1 MISVRVLKAKN
12 GDCILLS
19 WVHDGTKRNILV
31 DGGKSSVYKTVV
43 QKGELYKALKKLRD
57 NGERVDKLILTHV
70 DDDHIGGLIKGFET
84 GELLTDLCDSIWF
97 NSGRLIKRGFN
108 AESISSNELYLERR
122 NRKDGETGVKQGVTL
137 EERITE
143 LGIWDEELIVSGHSI
158 EFYGAKITVL
168 SPTLEKLSKLLHKWE
183 KEAPRSVTSASVK
196 DYKVGID
203 ELTKDDVF
211 EGDTSIHNGSSI
223 AFIFEYMSKN
233 ILLLG
238 DAHDDVIC
246 DSLSEMVSSKGN
258 EGSYEKTLK
267 MDCVKLSHHGSK
279 YNTSYDFLRLIECK
293 NFIIS
298 TDGSLHGLPN
308 KLTLARIIK
317 TIDKPSLIFNYPQ
330 LINKIFTKEEQETLA
345 GSGVV
350 IKSCEEHLNV

>member
-1 MISVRVLKAKN
+1 MISARVLKAKN

-19 WVHDGTKRNILV
+19 WFHDGTKRNILV
-31 DGGKSSVYKTVV
+31 DGGKSSVYKTVA

-57 NGERVDKLILTHV
+57 NGERVDKLILTHI

-97 NSGRLIKRGFN
+97 NSGRLIKRDFN
-108 AESISSNELYLERR
+108 AESIPSNELDLERK
-122 NRKDGETGVKQGVTL
+122 NRKDGETSVKQGVTL
-137 EERITE
+137 EERIKE
-143 LGIWDEELIVSGHSI
+143 LDIWDEELIVSGHSI

-183 KEAPRSVTSASVK
+183 KEAPRSVTSASAK
-196 DYKVGID
+196 DYKAGID

-211 EGDTSIHNGSSI
+211 EGDKSIHNGSSI

-246 DSLSEMVSSKGN
+246 NSLLDMLSDKGAD
-258 EGSYEKTLK
+258 EQILK
-267 MDCVKLSHHGSK
+267 IDCVKLSHHGSK

-317 TIDKPSLIFNYPQ
+317 TIDKPHLIFNYPQ
-330 LINKIFTKEEQETLA
+330 LIKKIFTKKELEKLA
-345 GSGVV
+345 DSGVV
-350 IKSCEEHLNV
+350 IKSCEDPLNE

>member
-31 DGGKSSVYKTVV
+31 DGGKSSVYKTVA

-70 DDDHIGGLIKGFET
+70 DDDHIGGIIKGFET

-97 NSGRLIKRGFN
+97 NSGRLIKRDFN
-108 AESISSNELYLERR
+108 AESIPSNELLLERKD
-122 NRKDGETGVKQGVTL
+122 RKDGETSVKQGVTL
-137 EERITE
+137 EERIVE
-143 LGIWDEELIVSGHSI
+143 LGIWDEKLIVAGHSI
-158 EFYGAKITVL
+158 EFHGAKITVI

-183 KEAPRSVTSASVK
+183 KEAPRSVTSASEK
-196 DYKVGID
+196 DYKKSID
-203 ELTKDDVF
+203 DLIEGDVF
-211 EGDTSIHNGSSI
+211 EGDGSIHNGSSI
-223 AFIFEYMSKN
+223 AFLFEYMSKN

-246 DSLSEMVSSKGN
+246 NSLSEMVN
-258 EGSYEKTLK
+258 NIADQDYEQMKIK
-267 MDCVKLSHHGSK
+267 IDCVKMSHHGSK
-279 YNTSYDFLRLIECK
+279 YNTSYDFLNLIDCNK
-293 NFIIS
+293 FIIS

-317 TIDKPSLIFNYPQ
+317 TIDNPCMIFNYPN
-330 LINKIFTKEEQETLA
+330 LINKIFTKREIEYLLS
-345 GSGVV
+345 SGVNF
-350 IKSCEEHLNV
+350 KSCEDPLNV